1 MSSLTL
7 MPKKRERL
15 ADQLYGQILEQIV
28 SGVLG
33 AGDRLPSE
41 KQICERFGVSRPI
54 VREALL
60 RLQADGLVVSRQG
73 SGSFVQRRPPQ
84 SLTRFVQSEDMAPIL
99 RCLEARIP
107 VEGQAA
113 ALAAIR
119 HTPSQLAAIGRALGD
134 LGDRLA
140 SGQLAISADLA
151 FHRAVAEASGNGLF
165 TQMLELLHETIERSM
180 TMALSITRE
189 GSRDRAAR
197 VLEEHR
203 AIHDAIAAG
212 DLQGAELAMRYHLNR
227 SRQRITDGQRD
238 L

>member
-84 SLTRFVQSEDMAPIL
+84 SLTRFVQSEDVAPIL

-119 HTPSQLAAIGRALGD
+119 HTPSQLAAIGRALGE

-203 AIHDAIAAG
+203 AIYDAIAAG

>member
-84 SLTRFVQSEDMAPIL
+84 SLTRFVQSEDVAPIL

-203 AIHDAIAAG
+203 AIYDAIAAG